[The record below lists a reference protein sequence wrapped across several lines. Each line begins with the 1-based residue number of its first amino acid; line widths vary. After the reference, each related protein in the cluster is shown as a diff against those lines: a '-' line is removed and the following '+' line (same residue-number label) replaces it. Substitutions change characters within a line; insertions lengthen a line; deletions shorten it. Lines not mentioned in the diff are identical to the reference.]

1 MSLVSQL
8 FLAKIIIMEL
18 GIGTRLEHPKF
29 GKGVIID
36 SDEHIYTVYFGDKGE
51 VEISKSFD
59 GWIIVKMVEDNPDH
73 ISWENIQKTLRS
85 IIAPLTDPIER
96 IDIGEKWIGGTMIL
110 KPGKSDLLPKDI
122 PMQTF
127 FNKIIM
133 VRDRLRVME
142 QKINSSKLSEEE
154 KIELQQYI
162 TRCYGSLTTFN
173 VLFRYKEDQFK
184 GTGGE

>member
-1 MSLVSQL
+1 
-8 FLAKIIIMEL
+8 MEL

-36 SDEHIYTVYFGDKGE
+36 ADEHIYTVYFADKGE
-51 VEISKSFD
+51 VEISKSFE
-59 GWIIVKMVEDNPDH
+59 GWIIVKIVEKEPDN

-85 IIAPLTDPIER
+85 IIAPIADPMER
-96 IDIGEKWIGGTMIL
+96 IDIGEKWVGGTMTL
-110 KPGKSDLLPKDI
+110 KPGKADLQSKEI
-122 PMQTF
+122 PIQTF

-133 VRDRLRVME
+133 IRDRMRVLE
-142 QKINSSKLSEEE
+142 QKINASQLTEEE
-154 KIELQQYI
+154 KVDMQQYI

-184 GTGGE
+184 GTGSE